1 MDVPRLKRDHLLL
14 KVREHVQ
21 TPHGLVDQ
29 SKSWIRRVH
38 RVLHQH
44 LHTVHDGFRE
54 KLLTCNKCLT
64 PGLAVEPQVALLHE
78 LAKLAADLGQDALS
92 LFDCVSVAGDRA
104 PAHSTRQSVAKLVV
118 T

>member
-1 MDVPRLKRDHLLL
+1 M
-14 KVREHVQ
+14 
-21 TPHGLVDQ
+21 
-29 SKSWIRRVH
+29 
-38 RVLHQH
+38 
-44 LHTVHDGFRE
+44 
-54 KLLTCNKCLT
+54 
-64 PGLAVEPQVALLHE
+64 ALLHE